1 MCPSLKRRIIHI
13 CEEKIKAKGS
23 GVGLSFYAF
32 FKNKND
38 NPDELMAA
46 ATWWIKTH
54 ELDHFEKAE
63 KIKQL
68 VATEL

>member
-1 MCPSLKRRIIHI
+1 MSPDLKQRMIQV
-13 CEEKIKAKGS
+13 CEEKVEAKGT

-38 NPDELMAA
+38 NPKELMDA

-63 KIKQL
+63 KIKKMIS
-68 VATEL
+68 AEL

>member
-1 MCPSLKRRIIHI
+1 MGPELKTRAIRV
-13 CEEKIKAKGS
+13 CKEKIRAKGS

-38 NPDELMAA
+38 NPGELMDAA
-46 ATWWIKTH
+46 KWWIETH

-63 KIKQL
+63 KILKL
-68 VATEL
+68 VSAEL